1 MTRPNSAIVR
11 ADLTAYAFG
20 LTQDIVAVRRIIDL
34 LTPTVPTGGTSGLY
48 NIFED
53 TQAFKAYAASVARRQ
68 VGGQATAI
76 EFLGSTQNYN
86 VAPSGLRISIDD
98 FERAQAG
105 GSTALLEQAKTR
117 TLTVNC
123 LVSQLST
130 VLSVVKNA
138 VAAVAGLGKWNEA
151 NVDPIAELNALIK
164 AVWKA
169 SGVVPNTIVMDFG
182 AWCVLSSNPK
192 ILARMPG
199 ADVAA
204 VTSARLQK
212 MLVNPNIKL
221 EIVET
226 SVLSGG
232 GLGNAG
238 ATIQGALGGS
248 VLAFFNSPTATVYD
262 PSFAKCFSP
271 SASLFT
277 EVYGY
282 RQEPHLD
289 WLENDWTSDVQV
301 VSSKLCKRLDVVGAN
316 D

>member
-20 LTQDIVAVRRIIDL
+20 LTQDIVAIRRIIDL
-34 LTPTVPTGGTSGLY
+34 LAPTVPTGGTSGLY
-48 NIFED
+48 NVFED
-53 TQAFKAYAASVARRQ
+53 TQAFKAYAASVSRRA
-68 VGGQATAI
+68 VGAQASAI
-76 EFLGSTQNYN
+76 AFLGSTANYN
-86 VAPSGLRISIDD
+86 ASPSGLRISIDD
-98 FERAQAG
+98 FERGQAG
-105 GSTALLEQAKTR
+105 GNTALLEQAKTR

-123 LVSQLST
+123 LVSHLSQ
-130 VLSVVKNA
+130 VLSVVKGA
-138 VAAVAGLGKWNEA
+138 VAATAGLGKWNEA
-151 NVDPIAELNALIK
+151 NVDPIAEINALIK
-164 AVWKA
+164 AVWKS
-169 SGVVPNTIVMDFG
+169 SGVVPNTIAMDFG
-182 AWCVLSSNPK
+182 AWCVLASNPK

-199 ADVAA
+199 ADIAA
-204 VTSARLQK
+204 VTPDRLK
-212 MLVNPNIKL
+212 AMFVNPNIKL

-248 VLAFFNSPTATVYD
+248 VLAFYNSPTATVYD
-262 PSFAKCFSP
+262 PSFAKCFAP